1 MQKIS
6 KRSRYKRYR
15 KDKRNYIPRSDIAI
29 KESLPTGIMETR
41 FRADYKKTRHFIPNK
56 KNGAWETTFSYGR
69 FKIRHSKTE
78 GRYYLFYGDQYLD
91 EISKIEQYEFFKRGL
106 QSIGAFEEKINGVH
120 KGKRY
125 VAFQLKAESTWK
137 KENV

>member
-1 MQKIS
+1 MLADRLQWLLGDDCRRVDFNRARI
-6 KRSRYKRYR
+6 R
-15 KDKRNYIPRSDIAI
+15 AI
-29 KESLPTGIMETR
+29 H
-41 FRADYKKTRHFIPNK
+41 HFIPNK
-56 KNGAWETTFSYGR
+56 ENGAWETTLSYGR
-69 FKIRHSKTE
+69 FKIRQTAKPRKTE
-78 GRYYLFYGDQYLD
+78 DRYYLFYGDQYLE